1 VAPKFT
7 DNDKSEFD
15 PVDLGRTYF
24 KRKLLQEE
32 QDKFRKE
39 FFQYAT
45 ESFSDHDLSKQV
57 VLLPEDQQGSPEDYI
72 RKYYPDWTIKEID
85 NRVSPVVSVVIQENP
100 ELKSFTKII
109 KLDSWDIKS
118 GKVVFGYVISRSI
131 SSGQIYVDDERLAA
145 LDFDLYWEVT
155 EMANEGLLIALD
167 LDITDEELVEA
178 GWPRLVKSPDALTAA
193 QIDKL
198 KPYLHPAPS
207 TAKLLVRYAKEDEE
221 E

>member
-1 VAPKFT
+1 MAPKFT

-45 ESFSDHDLSKQV
+45 KSFSDHDLSKQV

-72 RKYYPDWTIKEID
+72 GKYYPDWTIKEID
-85 NRVSPVVSVVIQENP
+85 KRVSPIVSVVIQENP

-109 KLDSWDIKS
+109 KLDSWDNK
-118 GKVVFGYVISRSI
+118 GKQVFGYVISRSI

-155 EMANEGLLIALD
+155 TWKDIDLLEKIGFYDEMMLKAS
-167 LDITDEELVEA
+167 